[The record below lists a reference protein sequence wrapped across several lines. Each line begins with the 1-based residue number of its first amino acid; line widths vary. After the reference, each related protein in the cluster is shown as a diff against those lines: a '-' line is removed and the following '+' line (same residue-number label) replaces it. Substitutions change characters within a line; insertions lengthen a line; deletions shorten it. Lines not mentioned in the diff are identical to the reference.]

1 MSVLLGPLLVS
12 AGEQSGD
19 KAAAEVL
26 RHIGGRAFGLGGD
39 ACARA
44 GMELTTHLR
53 DVTGMGTYEVAS
65 KLPAIVRARSRLAQ
79 ELRARKPWAALL
91 VNYTGFNTSLLDVL
105 RKARVPVLWY
115 GAPQVWAWGLFRGKR
130 IAAKIDKMAVMLPF
144 EEPLWRK
151 LGATTRYVGHPA
163 ANVVRV
169 PRGVLRDALGLAPRA
184 KAVAILPGSRPH
196 EVRAL
201 LPTLLAGYERVRR
214 PTASVEARVLVAPS
228 LDARTRAWVT
238 EQAAAARVQI
248 ANVDAD
254 DGAGMFLPAFDAAL
268 CASGTASLEA
278 ALARAV
284 PVVAYRVSML
294 TEALARALLTV
305 KNVALPNVLLG
316 ERAFPELLQRDV
328 TARAV
333 AAELMMVLEERERF
347 LVACDR
353 VEATLGTERGPAR
366 VVAEMLEPWRR
377 SPKAAAPETSSRP
390 QT

>member
-1 MSVLLGPLLVS
+1 MSTLLVS

-19 KAAAEVL
+19 KAAADVL
-26 RHIGGRAFGLGGD
+26 RHLGERAFGLGGD

-53 DVTGMGTYEVAS
+53 GLTGMGTYEVAS
-65 KLPAIVRARSRLAQ
+65 KLPAIVRARSRITK

-105 RKARVPVLWY
+105 RKEGVPVLWY
-115 GAPQVWAWGLFRGKR
+115 GAPQVWAWGMFRGKK
-130 IAAKIDKMAVMLPF
+130 IAAKLDQMAVMLPF
-144 EEPLWRK
+144 EEPLWEK
-151 LGATTRYVGHPA
+151 LGVRTRYVGHPA
-163 ANVVRV
+163 TTISRV
-169 PRGVLRDALGLAPRA
+169 PRGVLRDALGLAPLA

-201 LPTLLAGYERVRR
+201 LPALLAGYERVRR
-214 PTASVEARVLVAPS
+214 PTASVDARVLVAPS
-228 LDARTRAWVT
+228 LDAATRAWVT
-238 EQAAAARVQI
+238 EKAAAARVQI
-248 ANVDAD
+248 AQVDAD
-254 DGAGMFLPAFDAAL
+254 DGAGLFMPAFDAAL

-278 ALARAV
+278 ALSRAV
-284 PVVAYRVSML
+284 PVVTYKVSML
-294 TEALARALLTV
+294 TEALARAVLTV

-328 TARAV
+328 TPRAV

-353 VEATLGTERGPAR
+353 VERTLGAGHDPAKA
-366 VVAEMLEPWRR
+366 VAEMLEPWRR
-377 SPKAAAPETSSRP
+377 SPAAARRNSPPRR
-390 QT
+390 